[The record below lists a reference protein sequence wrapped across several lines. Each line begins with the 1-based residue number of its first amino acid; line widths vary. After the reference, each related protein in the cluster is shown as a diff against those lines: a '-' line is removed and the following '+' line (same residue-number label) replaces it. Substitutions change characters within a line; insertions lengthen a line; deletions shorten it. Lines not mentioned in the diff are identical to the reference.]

1 MKFLL
6 AFSFAILLSS
16 GVSAQNRLTPEQLRA
31 FRLHEI
37 EEAIKE
43 KSHPAPAPTL
53 AAPTLAAPTLNPQ
66 AEAAEKGSSDQTEAF
81 GEAKISTSTP
91 ESEVHAAINP
101 VDTTNIVISPIH
113 NGTTFGMPIYYTK
126 NFGKT
131 WAKSS
136 FSPGPSVSGVSVT
149 GGGDPVFAYDANGK
163 LYLTWIDTYKW
174 SYLSDT
180 SHGAMYWA
188 SSTNG
193 GQTWVRSKT
202 GTISSSW
209 SQISSGRLVKT
220 TGFDDKQ
227 WVACDRSTSPYHNTL
242 YVAWTKLGL
251 DSAGI
256 MLARKLPGV
265 DSVEVPVRVSSP
277 DLIKVQF
284 SSIGVDA
291 HGGVHVTFMGSL
303 DLQNYAIYHAYS
315 ADGGMTFKPEVK
327 IADADIPNNSADAMG
342 DVLFGIRI
350 NGNYPCPHLSIDTA
364 NTGNL
369 YMVWNALGSDQNLGN
384 GTQIYFSRSIDNG
397 ATWSDTVRI
406 NNDPYS
412 DVPIDHFYPSIAVNG
427 HGTISVTWYDRR
439 EDPNNQIA
447 RYYMGQSANQGY
459 SWINTPVAS
468 QPMDFSHVQDKDG
481 GPTYGFGIG
490 EYTQVLTTPYYT
502 IPVWTDDRTNDGNLR
517 IYAAF
522 YPSDLI
528 PAVKTLS
535 DSLFIKIRD
544 TANSNLSD
552 VSIRIIAD
560 SLAYRVVDSLYR
572 IQKTS
577 GVQPLR
583 VTSVEG
589 GIELIDP
596 YPNPAKSMIK
606 TGFILSYGAHAQ
618 LLVTNILGE
627 TVASLFDG
635 NSEAGERDFTFD
647 ASRLPNGVYYLNLE
661 SDLGFV
667 RRAFSVTH

>member
-43 KSHPAPAPTL
+43 KSHPAP
-53 AAPTLAAPTLNPQ
+53 APTLAAPTLNPQ

-149 GGGDPVFAYDANGK
+149 GGGDPVFAYDADGK

-242 YVAWTKLGL
+242 YVAWTKLGF

-315 ADGGMTFKPEVK
+315 ADGGMTFTPEVK

-369 YMVWNALGSDQNLGN
+369 YMVWNAFGSTENLGN

-447 RYYMGQSANQGY
+447 RYYLGQSANQGY

-502 IPVWTDDRTNDGNLR
+502 IPVWTDDRTDDGNLR
-517 IYAAF
+517 IYASF
-522 YPSDLI
+522 I
-528 PAVKTLS
+528 PAG
-535 DSLFIKIRD
+535 
-544 TANSNLSD
+544 
-552 VSIRIIAD
+552 
-560 SLAYRVVDSLYR
+560 
-572 IQKTS
+572 TS
-577 GVQPLR
+577 GSLPTDASSGVAPDR
-583 VTSVEG
+583 ITTVMG
-589 GIELIDP
+589 GIELIEP
-596 YPNPAKSMIK
+596 YPNPSSSFLK
-606 TGFILSYGAHAQ
+606 TGFKLESGAHAQ

-635 NSEAGERDFTFD
+635 NAESGERDFTFD

-661 SDLGFV
+661 SSLGFV
-667 RRAFSVTH
+667 RRAFTVTH